1 MSKRART
8 ASLSANDLQTAK
20 KAGLL
25 PFETLE
31 GKNWVTKAL
40 NPADVSVAAVGI
52 PSENVH
58 NISVLNW
65 QNDYDISAPASVSAT
80 IPSFDVDLFM
90 YHNPLLFGT
99 SIAFPSGTIDLS
111 EVKQMQISYTGTATT
126 QNGTISIVPSVAP
139 DASVALR
146 LVRQLVNTQIN
157 PSQFGYSNS
166 LSSRRAFWAQLAQK
180 SRMTY
185 GAVTVVPTCSELNN
199 GGAISCCQQ
208 ICQPRKTTLAANPA
222 VVLNTFTNSD
232 FPDVGDAIQNPQMYY
247 SRFYDG
253 LYAPY
258 KLRNFNN
265 DEFIPTERQVTSRC
279 PYVVTGV
286 SAIGATTRTSDTN
299 YVLTEVPLDMVAST
313 TSTSFTLSNTA
324 ASRTKFYCEEAN
336 TPLITA
342 IRFYVVTLTGQRGYF
357 DMSLMN
363 VGTSKPSPLF
373 FTNDSLVTPV
383 NTFAVLSYP
392 NEGTHAVGPSLDAIT
407 LAKKSAGTLVLP
419 EVLTMYQSPG
429 DSSELDNPWGSWFF
443 SQDITV
449 GPNVNPEYK
458 LPTIADNVGTNML
471 SVHMTGVSS
480 TAPIKLIVRYGAE
493 IQVVSNTVYSAYR
506 YTGPKYDESAKKTY
520 GRCIRAMRD
529 GYFANAGVP
538 AGQADFTQRLRMLVE
553 YDQPDDLLRIMNQG
567 GVFQGSIGG

>member
-1 MSKRART
+1 MSKRSRT

-20 KAGLL
+20 KAGLM

-31 GKNWVTKAL
+31 GKNWVSKAL

-58 NISVLNW
+58 NIAVLNW
-65 QNDYDISAPASVSAT
+65 QNDYDISAPASVSAA

-99 SIAFPSGTIDLS
+99 SIAYPSGTMDLS
-111 EVKQMQISYTGTATT
+111 EVGQFQLAYAGTALTAD
-126 QNGTISIVPSVAP
+126 GTISITPSVAP

-157 PSQFGYSNS
+157 PSQFGFSNS
-166 LSSRRAFWAQLAQK
+166 LSSRRAFWSQLAQK
-180 SRMTY
+180 SRITY

-208 ICQPRKTTLAANPA
+208 ICQPRKTTLSANPA
-222 VVLNTFTNSD
+222 VLLNTFTNSD

-258 KLRNFNN
+258 KLRNFNS
-265 DEFIPTERQVTSRC
+265 DEYTPTERQVTSRA

-286 SAIGATTRTSDTN
+286 SAIGATTYTSDTN
-299 YVLTEVPLDMVAST
+299 YVLSEVPLDLVSSS
-313 TSTSFTLSNTA
+313 TSTSFTLSNS
-324 ASRTKFYCEEAN
+324 ASTRQKFHCVDAN
-336 TPLITA
+336 MPLVTA

-363 VGTSKPSPLF
+363 KGSIHASSMYFTS
-373 FTNDSLVTPV
+373 DSLVTPV
-383 NTFAVLSYP
+383 NTVVATAYP
-392 NEGTHAVGPSLDAIT
+392 NEGTHAAGPSLASIA
-407 LAKKSAGTLVLP
+407 LSKLSAGTLVLP
-419 EVLTMYQSPG
+419 GSVTMYQSPG
-429 DSSELDNPWGSWFF
+429 DSTELDNPWGSWFF

-449 GPNVNPEYK
+449 GNVANPELK
-458 LPTIADNVGTNML
+458 EPTIPDNVGTNML

-480 TAPIKLIVRYGAE
+480 TAPIKLIMRYGTE
-493 IQVVSNTVYSAYR
+493 MQVVSNTVYSASR
-506 YTGPKYDESAKKTY
+506 FTGPKYDESAKKTY

-553 YDQPDDLLRIMNQG
+553 YDQPDDLLRVMNQG

>member
-8 ASLSANDLQTAK
+8 ATLSANDLQTAK

-40 NPADVSVAAVGI
+40 NPADVSVASVGI

-58 NISVLNW
+58 NIAVLNW
-65 QNDYDISAPASVSAT
+65 QNDYDISAPASVNAS

-99 SIAFPSGTIDLS
+99 SIAYPSGTIDLS
-111 EVKQMQISYTGTATT
+111 EVGQFQVAYTGTATT
-126 QNGTISIVPSVAP
+126 TNGVISITPSVAP

-157 PSQFGYSNS
+157 PGQFGFSNS

-180 SRMTY
+180 SRITY

-258 KLRNFNN
+258 KLRNFNS
-265 DEFIPTERQVTSRC
+265 DEYTPTERQVTSRA

-286 SAIGATTRTSDTN
+286 SAIGATAWTSDTN
-299 YVLTEVPLDMVAST
+299 YVLREVPLDLVSSPTST
-313 TSTSFTLSNTA
+313 TFTLSNSATT
-324 ASRTKFYCEEAN
+324 RQKFYCHEAN
-336 TPLITA
+336 MPLITA

-363 VGTSKPSPLF
+363 TGAIRPSTLY
-373 FTNDSLVTPV
+373 FTDDSLVTPI
-383 NTFAVLSYP
+383 NTVVAASYP
-392 NEGTHAVGPSLDAIT
+392 NEGTYPVGPSLDSIA
-407 LAKKSAGTLVLP
+407 LSKKSAGTLVLP
-419 EVLTMYQSPG
+419 NTLTMYQSPG
-429 DSSELDNPWGSWFF
+429 DSTELDNPWGSWFF

-449 GPNVNPEYK
+449 GNVANPELK
-458 LPTIADNVGTNML
+458 EPTIPDNVGTNML

-480 TAPIKLIVRYGAE
+480 TAPIKLIMRYGTE
-493 IQVVSNTVYSAYR
+493 MQVVSNTVYSASR
-506 YTGPKYDESAKKTY
+506 FSGPKYDESAKKTY

-553 YDQPDDLLRIMNQG
+553 YDQPDDLLRVMNQG